1 MTPRGRLPVPN
12 DRWIEPLL
20 ALIVAG
26 GMVRIIVLLWV
37 NGYLPQPYFYDP
49 ADTWMD
55 WFNTGDWGRD
65 PGTYDSWGSVYPPL
79 TFVFLKIFG
88 LSQCYMGGGSDTSY
102 YARNCDWLGVASLHA
117 FYVLN
122 AVLVSIAFYKTD
134 RRTAL
139 PRAFALIAGL
149 PMTSGLERGNIIL
162 VTFTCVLL
170 GFGPLLRSA
179 RARWTALGLAI
190 NFKLYVIAALFPQ
203 LLRRRWRWF
212 EGATIA
218 TVAIYMIS
226 YGVLGRGSPAELF
239 NNVTGFRDATQAN
252 QFLDV
257 LYAATYGPLYSLLNN
272 QSFPIMALIGSK
284 NVDLLLFALPVF
296 TLTVQLTIVAAAV
309 AAWLRPE
316 VIPMYRL
323 TNFGISLVLITVES
337 GGYTHIFPI
346 LFTFFEKWTGF
357 GRKTAIVLCYILCF
371 QFDFIIDRAPPV
383 VREAFFGGHN
393 TIVTYYIMLGP
404 FIRPA
409 LFYLILF
416 SLALATLRA
425 VWIDI
430 RLQGWRTRWRFRG
443 DIPIMVGAGGAN
455 PPR

>member
-1 MTPRGRLPVPN
+1 MIRRLPMPN
-12 DRWIEPLL
+12 GRWIEPLL

-26 GMVRIIVLLWV
+26 GMIRVLVYLWL

-88 LSQCYMGGGSDTSY
+88 LPQCYMGGGSDTSY
-102 YARNCDWLGVASLHA
+102 YARNCDWLGVATLHA

-122 AVLVSIAFYKTD
+122 IVLVALVFIRTN

-139 PRAFALIAGL
+139 PRAFALMAGL

-170 GFGPLLRSA
+170 AFGPLIASA
-179 RARWTALGLAI
+179 RLRWTALGLAI

-212 EGATIA
+212 EGAAIA
-218 TVAIYMIS
+218 TASVYAMS
-226 YGVLGRGSPAELF
+226 YGLLGRGSPAELLR
-239 NNVTGFRDATQAN
+239 NITGFRDAAQAN

-272 QSFPIMALIGSK
+272 QSFPIMTLIGSK
-284 NVDLLLFALPVF
+284 YVDLLLVVLPLF
-296 TLTVQLTIVAAAV
+296 TLTVQLTIVAAA
-309 AAWLRPE
+309 AAALLRPE
-316 VIPMYRL
+316 VVPMHRL
-323 TNFGISLVLITVES
+323 TNLGLSLALITVES

-346 LFTFFEKWTGF
+346 FFTFFEKWEGF
-357 GRKTAIVLCYILCF
+357 GRKFAIVLCYVLCF

-383 VREAFFGGHN
+383 VRETFFGGHN

-409 LFYLILF
+409 VFYLIPF
-416 SLALATLRA
+416 ALACTTLRA

-430 RLQGWRTRWRFRG
+430 RLQGWKKRWRYRH
-443 DIPIMVGAGGAN
+443 DVPIMVGMGTAH
-455 PPR
+455 PPK